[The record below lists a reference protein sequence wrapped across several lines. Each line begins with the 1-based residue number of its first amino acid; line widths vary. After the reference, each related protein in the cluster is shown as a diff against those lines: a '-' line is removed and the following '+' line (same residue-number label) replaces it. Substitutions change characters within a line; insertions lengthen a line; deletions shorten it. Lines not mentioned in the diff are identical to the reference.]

1 MSNEKPTVLAT
12 TTTFLVPAKTVKSS
26 IYERVK
32 KYKEERDE
40 CLANLAEL
48 IHSQSAK
55 DDAAG
60 DPDAKGVAA
69 EAALMMMAMVDEH
82 KQTGHLKVAL
92 ALRDR
97 AAYLTQ
103 EMLELSS
110 IAKNLLN
117 DVGYE
122 ISLQDSIRY
131 GIGFQ

>member
-1 MSNEKPTVLAT
+1 MSKEKPTVLAT
-12 TTTFLVPAKTVKSS
+12 TTTFLVPADTVKSS

-32 KYKEERDE
+32 KYSKERDE

-48 IHSQSAK
+48 IHTQAGK
-55 DDAAG
+55 DDQE
-60 DPDAKGVAA
+60 PDAKGVAA
-69 EAALMMMAMVDEH
+69 EAALMMMAMAQPSR
-82 KQTGHLKVAL
+82 QTGNLKVVL

-117 DVGYE
+117 NVGYE
-122 ISLQDSIRY
+122 ISLEDSIRY